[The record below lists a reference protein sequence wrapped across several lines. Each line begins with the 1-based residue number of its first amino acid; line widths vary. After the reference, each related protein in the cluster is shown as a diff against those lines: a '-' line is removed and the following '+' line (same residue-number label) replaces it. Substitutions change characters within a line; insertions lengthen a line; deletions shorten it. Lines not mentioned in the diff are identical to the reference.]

1 MVLFGQ
7 MESASN
13 LTSVVSMAEGLQWA
27 TLQIKAPF
35 RIVGD
40 QASKQELFIGNLFWL
55 SLILCCVA
63 IHAVVTI
70 HYVDRLPIIL
80 CFPAIEIFMMQMGF
94 GSITTAAAVVLNP
107 KEPIHW
113 GYTVAAAAV
122 MTAAAGWTVFVVAT
136 LWLHCSDDHTQCSYT
151 LLSDVSESNTPPEK
165 VHESSDCARA
175 ITETESKATSSGVQC
190 IVSEQSVSSES
201 SEGRHRLLDFALTM
215 ELVGLPLEESNSGL
229 APFSSTEISSQPIGQ
244 ASAMELALA
253 KTDAATEEL
262 LKLRTLFARTE
273 LDAEPEPFKLDAEPV
288 VLPEM
293 CTETEP
299 DARIE
304 LDAEP
309 EPFKLD
315 AFTEDPVLKTSDA
328 EMEPDDQQ
336 GDDDSW
342 LACWKRSG
350 CGKRGVWGN
359 GSLQV
364 EAEHSFDEMTVTYNN
379 LAWTILSPLVT
390 AVFVLLM
397 VCCLFAGFTPAVADG
412 FNQSGPR
419 KNDLH
424 PALEENIPCEN
435 DL

>member
-136 LWLHCSDDHTQCSYT
+136 LWLHCSDDHAQCSYT
-151 LLSDVSESNTPPEK
+151 LLSDVSESNTPEK
-165 VHESSDCARA
+165 VHEA
-175 ITETESKATSSGVQC
+175 ELESV
-190 IVSEQSVSSES
+190 
-201 SEGRHRLLDFALTM
+201 
-215 ELVGLPLEESNSGL
+215 
-229 APFSSTEISSQPIGQ
+229 
-244 ASAMELALA
+244 
-253 KTDAATEEL
+253 
-262 LKLRTLFARTE
+262 
-273 LDAEPEPFKLDAEPV
+273 KLDA
-288 VLPEM
+288 
-293 CTETEP
+293 
-299 DARIE
+299 

-315 AFTEDPVLKTSDA
+315 AFPEDPVLKTSDA
-328 EMEPDDQQ
+328 EIW
-336 GDDDSW
+336 GNR
-342 LACWKRSG
+342 LGCWKRSG
-350 CGKRGVWGN
+350 CGKRGIWGN
-359 GSLQV
+359 GSLQI
-364 EAEHSFDEMTVTYNN
+364 EAEHSFEEMTVTY
-379 LAWTILSPLVT
+379 LQQFSV
-390 AVFVLLM
+390 
-397 VCCLFAGFTPAVADG
+397 DH
-412 FNQSGPR
+412 S
-419 KNDLH
+419 
-424 PALEENIPCEN
+424 ES
-435 DL
+435 